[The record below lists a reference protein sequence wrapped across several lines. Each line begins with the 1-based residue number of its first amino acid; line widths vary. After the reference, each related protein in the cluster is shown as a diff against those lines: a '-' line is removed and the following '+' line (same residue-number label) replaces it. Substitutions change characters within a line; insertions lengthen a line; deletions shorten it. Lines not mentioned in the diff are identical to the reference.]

1 MLIHAI
7 VPASR
12 ANGPDLR
19 AVVFFQGCTLGCR
32 GCWNPTSHAFRGREM
47 TVCALNHKVAF
58 TAALC
63 FLTTTAAAARPHEGI
78 PSGEGGPR

>member
-7 VPASR
+7 ISASR

-63 FLTTTAAAARPHEGI
+63 FLTTAAAARRHEGI